1 MQLIC
6 LESSKRNSGVPTRM
20 LLLMLLL
27 TSGCVSAK
35 LENSERLMSHPEFPA
50 AAQTAPEFTREAL
63 KTINRLEYEIER
75 RK

>member
-6 LESSKRNSGVPTRM
+6 LENNRRNSGVPKRM

-35 LENSERLMSHPEFPA
+35 LENSKRLMMHPEFEHA
-50 AAQTAPEFTREAL
+50 ATNAPEFTREAL

>member
-6 LESSKRNSGVPTRM
+6 LESSKPNSGVLLRT

-35 LENSERLMSHPEFPA
+35 LENSGRLMSHPEFPV
-50 AAQTAPEFTREAL
+50 AAQEAPEFTREVL

>member
-6 LESSKRNSGVPTRM
+6 SEKSKPNSGVLLRT

-35 LENSERLMSHPEFPA
+35 LENSQRLMTHPEFNHA
-50 AAQTAPEFTREAL
+50 VTNAPEFTREAL